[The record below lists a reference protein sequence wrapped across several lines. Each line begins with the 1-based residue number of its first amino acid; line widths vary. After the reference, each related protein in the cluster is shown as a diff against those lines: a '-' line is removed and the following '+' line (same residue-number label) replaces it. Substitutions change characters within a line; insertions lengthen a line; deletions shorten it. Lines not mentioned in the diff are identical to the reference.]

1 MFTLDE
7 IVEGYLDQHQRP
19 EAQYRRIY
27 NIAIRGFRLFYRD
40 STGYP
45 STVELEV
52 LANGTAVLPVNALNR
67 ISVGVLNN
75 KGEKASLTYDPLLS
89 LFDSTNPE
97 RTQQTTVE
105 TLITNE
111 DYVLGFQSLQNGTV
125 PVYGYGQYGVGA
137 QAPLGFYNIDWE
149 NRVMIFNFG
158 FNQPTVLFEYL
169 GLPYENGNYLLHPF
183 FQEALIAY
191 IAWQDKLGDRR
202 IGVGE
207 KRDSERIYNVQYQNA
222 RRSMDPFDPSD
233 IYNQHRQTM
242 RLAVKV

>member
-1 MFTLDE
+1 MISLDE
-7 IVEGYLDQHQRP
+7 IVQGYLDQFGRP
-19 EAQYRRIY
+19 DAQYRRIY

-75 KGEKASLTYDPLLS
+75 KGEKASLVYDPLLS

-97 RTQQTTVE
+97 RTQQATVE

-111 DYVLGFQSLQNGTV
+111 EFVLGFQSLQNGTV
-125 PVYGYGQYGVGA
+125 PNYGYGQYGVGA
-137 QAPLGFYNIDWE
+137 QAPIGFYNIDWE
-149 NRVMIFNFG
+149 SRVMIFNFG

-169 GLPYENGNYLLHPF
+169 GLPYENGTYLLHPF

-191 IAWQDKLGDRR
+191 VAWQDSVGSKKGDRDR
-202 IGVGE
+202 N
-207 KRDSERIYNVQYQNA
+207 KRDFDIAYRNA
-222 RRSMDPFDPSD
+222 RFAMNPLDPSD
-233 IYNQHRQTM
+233 IYNQFRQTM
-242 RLAVKV
+242 RLAVKT